1 MKNNMNNMKNDIAE
15 YRAIQADL
23 IHDIIREM
31 ERMNDSVGLND
42 EKYISDKLE
51 NMKED
56 LVFDI
61 AIRLLSI
68 AKTLIFSDP
77 DDYLSIMVTI
87 DTIFAPDNKD
97 TVFSQKII
105 NSCIKKKLGS
115 CKIDDTDL
123 EKLASIITF
132 DINSSGDLYREYWKQ
147 KKNEI
152 E

>member
-1 MKNNMNNMKNDIAE
+1 MKNDIAE

-105 NSCIKKKLGS
+105 NS
-115 CKIDDTDL
+115 
-123 EKLASIITF
+123 
-132 DINSSGDLYREYWKQ
+132 GDLYREYWKQ